1 MVPISLEG
9 RDRAH
14 NLHCSRA
21 PRRCGCCCH
30 RSGNNMPPAL
40 LRPGRNDQ
48 KTRPACGG
56 FIDLDT
62 GRVVGRDASDNNR
75 IPPGNKRRSP
85 QPQSRLKKVAIA
97 SRSCSADPSPHPTG
111 SGTRRRHVTRSPNAG
126 ARRCASPYCPG
137 LSGDSL
143 SSSKH
148 AWVDYWIC
156 SEVMNIVCQSRFF
169 LENGSM
175 SVKIYAGD
183 CVLYDRQSA

>member
-1 MVPISLEG
+1 VTGHTISTVHEPPG
-9 RDRAH
+9 AAAAA
-14 NLHCSRA
+14 STA
-21 PRRCGCCCH
+21 AGTI
-30 RSGNNMPPAL
+30 RS
-40 LRPGRNDQ
+40 
-48 KTRPACGG
+48 ACGG

-62 GRVVGRDASDNNR
+62 GRVVGRDASDNNW

-183 CVLYDRQSA
+183 CVLYDRQSAQNKVTVLVMS